1 VTSNEKFFI
10 STALIMTVSA
20 VTALSIY
27 ASNYYDDAKAD
38 NPNYPDF
45 GPAVKLSEEEINLE
59 NVSSITTSF
68 GTFNRVT
75 EKDAFISEKET
86 VDNLDHL
93 TADTKQIFSHG
104 NYFVKSDSEE

>member
-1 VTSNEKFFI
+1 MKKILI

-45 GPAVKLSEEEINLE
+45 GPAVKLSAEEINRALE

-68 GTFNRVT
+68 GTFEKVT
-75 EKDAFISEKET
+75 EKDPYITEKET

>member
-1 VTSNEKFFI
+1 MKKFFI

-45 GPAVKLSEEEINLE
+45 GPAVKLSEEEINRALE

-104 NYFVKSDSEE
+104 NYFVKSDSEK

>member
-1 VTSNEKFFI
+1 MKKFFI
-10 STALIMTVSA
+10 STVLIITVSA

-27 ASNYYDDAKAD
+27 ANSYDVDSKAD

-45 GPAVKLSEEEINLE
+45 GPAVKLSEEEINRALE
-59 NVSSITTSF
+59 NVSGITTSF
-68 GTFNRVT
+68 GTFNRVPK
-75 EKDAFISEKET
+75 KDAFISEKET

-104 NYFVKSDSEE
+104 NYFVKSDFEE

>member
-1 VTSNEKFFI
+1 MKKFLI

-27 ASNYYDDAKAD
+27 AGHHNDDATAD

-45 GPAVKLSEEEINLE
+45 GPGVKLSEEEINRALE
-59 NVSSITTSF
+59 NVSGITTSF
-68 GTFNRVT
+68 GTFKRVT
-75 EKDAFISEKET
+75 EKDPYITEKET